1 MQHPRVNRP
10 VACAMPCGT
19 ENRAIR
25 HDARTLLALGVL
37 AVVVSLLAA
46 CGAGTPGQGQQATP
60 TTPPILTPSPT
71 STPSPAPTATLQPT
85 HTPPALPL
93 PILDVRPSSMSIVGH
108 LDCTKASTYVC
119 QAEVLS
125 QASNQQALHWS
136 TSSSVPGQVSFS
148 PSSGVLAPGQNT
160 LITISVP
167 LNDCTQGLFFFHGPA
182 NTHTISWAC

>member
-1 MQHPRVNRP
+1 MEQLRRRPLVARVTPHTTSKWPRRRS
-10 VACAMPCGT
+10 AT
-19 ENRAIR
+19 
-25 HDARTLLALGVL
+25 TLLALLGL
-37 AVVVSLLAA
+37 VVVAGLLGA
-46 CGAGTPGQGQQATP
+46 CGARAQGARPQATS
-60 TTPPILTPSPT
+60 TALSTL
-71 STPSPAPTATLQPT
+71 TPSPAPTSSPTAAPTATPQSTQP
-85 HTPPALPL
+85 PLPL

-125 QASNQQALHWS
+125 RASNQQALHWS
-136 TSSSVPGQVSFS
+136 TSSSVSGQVSFS
-148 PSSGVLAPGQNT
+148 PSSGVLSPGQST